1 MPEVIS
7 TRCQHPYVRVM
18 MLLFELFAPL
28 ASRSLVLY
36 DSFSDSSTEP
46 STARSV
52 PLDDRGPRREAVK
65 SPFTEP

>member
-36 DSFSDSSTEP
+36 DCFSDSSTEP

-52 PLDDRGPRREAVK
+52 PLDYCRREAVK